1 MLSSGSQVRLD
12 FDRFL
17 HKLDYTNPPE
27 VFMASRYISDWLCH
41 GRPRPEQFEMVANVL
56 GRRLEMSGGY
66 TKEQIDEAVYHILDY
81 RRK

>member
-1 MLSSGSQVRLD
+1 MLSSERQVRLD
-12 FDRFL
+12 FSGFL

-41 GRPRPEQFEMVANVL
+41 GRPGPGQFEMVADVL

-66 TKEQIDEAVYHILDY
+66 TKEQIDEAVYHMLKY
-81 RRK
+81 RKM